1 MMMGASAIPLEREK
15 QTTMNQSDA
24 FLVYQVLAGEKT
36 AFGPLVERHR
46 CSAIR
51 LALRM
56 LGEPADAADVVQEAL
71 LQAFL
76 SLPTLQNPAYFGS
89 WLLGIV
95 VNLCRMHRRARSA
108 TYAWED
114 WSGGHTLAGFAW
126 VDTRPSPDVIYE
138 VHELH
143 RAVLAAIATLPV
155 AQQEA
160 VRLYYLDGLT
170 LQEMSLLVGA
180 PLGTVKAR
188 LHRAR
193 TRMRQVLGREHGGA
207 QSSLSCAEKEV
218 TMVEVIVHDLM
229 IYVPKDE
236 ALKPLQEYQKRGSM
250 VLILLKERQGERVL
264 PMWVGLP
271 EGNALALQ
279 LMAVQTPRP
288 MTFELM
294 VRLLDVGSLQVEK
307 VGVTRLHD
315 KILYATLWVRV
326 GNQVH
331 EVDARPSDAINL
343 ALRMQAPIFVEPTVL
358 AQAGLPPDRVLPEMQ
373 ARYQAMDNRPPED
386 VEMEPRSFRCFPSAC
401 DA

>member
-1 MMMGASAIPLEREK
+1 MGAIAIPLEREK

-36 AFGPLVERHR
+36 AFGPLVERHQ
-46 CSAIR
+46 CGAIR

-76 SLPTLQNPAYFGS
+76 SLPALQHPAYFGS

-95 VNLCRMHRRARSA
+95 VNLCRMHRRTRSA
-108 TYAWED
+108 TYARED
-114 WSGGHTLAGFAW
+114 WSGGRTLAGFAW
-126 VDTRPSPDVIYE
+126 VDTQPSPDVIYE

-193 TRMRQVLGREHGGA
+193 TRMRQVLGGEPGGA
-207 QSSLSCAEKEV
+207 QSSMSGAEKEV

-229 IYVPKDE
+229 IYVPKDA

-279 LMAVQTPRP
+279 LMAMQTPRP

-315 KILYATLWVRV
+315 KVFYATLWVRV

-343 ALRMQAPIFVEPTVL
+343 ALRVQAPIFVEPAVL
-358 AQAGLPPDRVLPEMQ
+358 AQAGLPPERVLQEMQ

-386 VEMEPRSFRCFPSAC
+386 VEMEPRSLHCFPSAC